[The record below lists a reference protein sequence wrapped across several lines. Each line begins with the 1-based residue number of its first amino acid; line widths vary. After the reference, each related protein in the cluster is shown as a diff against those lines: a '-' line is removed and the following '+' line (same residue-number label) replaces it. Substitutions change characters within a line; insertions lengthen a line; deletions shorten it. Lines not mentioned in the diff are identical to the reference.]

1 MLKLIDGTE
10 LTSEMKEAFKR
21 RVTHAYIKLDDGTI
35 LSSSDHLKSVK
46 LEDLR
51 YNEETNN
58 IIGEATSK
66 RVTLG
71 LFNKDNTLNLE
82 NKEFELVIGTKLVDG
97 TNVEISYGK
106 FIVQK
111 PENNDTKQS
120 TDFEAFD
127 YMCKTNQ
134 KYVPGVTFP
143 CTFGDLAED
152 VCNQCGLE
160 LGNKSFRN
168 SEKLVYDNFFINDEQ
183 CRVVVKEIA
192 KIAFSWARVSTDNKL
207 YFDFNKKDLETVDE
221 LFTLDDYKE
230 LETNEETIPVNT
242 IILSNS
248 AVDSENITIY
258 DDTLISQYGK
268 TKELVV
274 KEDYFAYSQEI
285 RQELIEAGRELM
297 GLVYSPITI
306 KSIGTIYLESN
317 DTIGIQD
324 KQGNVLSSYCFNHII
339 DYNGVLYD
347 SIESPAMTETQ
358 TEYKYE
364 SEEDLSR
371 RRTEI
376 LVNKATQQVQILA
389 SKVDTYDSKI
399 AQLEVD
405 VEGVNVKVE
414 EIVDI
419 TRVSTGNTR
428 LDLEN
433 CMPGEL
439 LELHIYGNNTVFEN
453 GSTIQINLAG
463 NIFPF
468 NPEDWQNGYWNDD
481 GKIHHS
487 EPYNSAMLASP
498 IIDVSQGNA
507 FATSLPSEYERYFYV
522 AFDKNGDVIE
532 SDGGILPEGAK
543 WVAMTIVK
551 KGFSIEN
558 STYPA
563 ISPEDISNMEEAGTV
578 MKNVLLIDLGV
589 TEVLRQLDDI
599 QDTYDLVNNKASVT
613 RRVGVTEDGTLYELP
628 EPIIEDLGELK
639 IKLLKGL
646 NTIKNSNPA
655 LMEVKYLINN
665 DFTEN
670 FASTVELKSAI
681 ELLSNSINLQVSKKV
696 GTDEII
702 ARINM
707 AVLGKEQAE
716 IPEDINKSIIE
727 ILANK
732 ISIKSDSFEL
742 TKNGVITAKAGTIA
756 GLTMSSTSAGSYLSK
771 TFTDSNNET
780 RESGLY
786 IPNTSNSGNVAFLYA
801 GSKGNNTANA
811 NMFIQHNG
819 NMYFRSGCLAMIY
832 EPTIGDNGSASWKNA
847 MHFSSSGINRYL
859 SNGNRWTY
867 EGIVYRDSVESGH
880 SLWLYDAKTYEIIDG
895 VHNSKTLYRFYRA
908 DGGWYDGAATAEFD
922 VDIRVWD
929 TRWNDGVN
937 NSIYIQGY
945 EVATNASD
953 ERLKDNIK
961 ECTESA
967 LDILNEIPIITFD
980 WKKDCHRKDA
990 GDHIRFGYGAQRT
1003 QKIYDKAVIYNK
1015 DDDTYQMDV
1024 LNLSALQAKSIQE
1037 LSKENKELK
1046 DKVSKLEERLAKL
1059 ESMMGV
1065 DNNE

>member
-46 LEDLR
+46 LENLR

-66 RVTLG
+66 RVTLE

-82 NKEFELVIGTKLVDG
+82 NKEFELVIGTKLVNG

-120 TDFEAFD
+120 TEFEAFD
-127 YMCKTNQ
+127 YMCKTNK

-207 YFDFNKKDLETVDE
+207 YFDFEIKDMNSPNEM
-221 LFTLDDYKE
+221 FTLDDYKE

-297 GLVYSPITI
+297 GLVYNPITI

-324 KQGNVLSSYCFNHII
+324 KQGNILSSYCFNHTI

-405 VEGVNVKVE
+405 VDGVSAKVE

-419 TRVSTGNTR
+419 TRAATGSSP

-433 CMPGEL
+433 CMPGDL

-453 GSTIQINLAG
+453 GSTIQVNLAG

-468 NPEDWQNGYWNDD
+468 NPEDWQNGFWNTD
-481 GKIHHS
+481 GKIYHN
-487 EPYNSAMLASP
+487 EPYNSSMLASP
-498 IIDVSQGNA
+498 KIDVSQANA
-507 FATSLPSEYERYFYV
+507 FAITLPSGYVRYNNMV
-522 AFDKNGDVIE
+522 FDKNGDIIG
-532 SDGGILPEGAK
+532 SSLDGTLTEDTK
-543 WVAMTIVK
+543 WIAITIIK
-551 KGFSIEN
+551 EGFSIEN
-558 STYPA
+558 SVYPA
-563 ISPEDISNMEEAGTV
+563 ISPEDISNMNETETI
-578 MKNVLLIDLGV
+578 MKNILLLDLGV
-589 TEVLRQLDDI
+589 TEVLRQLVDVK
-599 QDTYDLVNNKASVT
+599 DTYDLVNNKASVT
-613 RRVGVTEDGTLYELP
+613 RRIGITEDGTLYELS
-628 EPIIEDLGELK
+628 EPIIEDLGELSV
-639 IKLLKGL
+639 KLKKGL

-655 LMEVKYLINN
+655 LMEAKYLINN

-716 IPEDINKSIIE
+716 IPEDINKAIIE

-732 ISIKSDSFEL
+732 ISIKSDNFEL
-742 TKNGVITAKAGTIA
+742 TKDGVITAKAGIIA
-756 GLTMSSTSAGSYLSK
+756 GLTMSSSSYGSWLYK
-771 TFTDSNNET
+771 DFTDSNGGSKQ
-780 RESGLY
+780 SGLC
-786 IPNTSNSGNVAFLYA
+786 IPNTTPGNDIFLYA
-801 GSKGNNTANA
+801 GAQDRTMVKS
-811 NMFIQHNG
+811 NMFLQHNG
-819 NMYFRSGCLAMIY
+819 NMYFRSGSLAMIY
-832 EPTIGDNGSASWKNA
+832 EPTINANGGASWINA
-847 MHFSSSGINRYL
+847 MHFSSNGINRYL

-867 EGIVYRDSVESGH
+867 DGIVYRDGIESGH
-880 SLWLYDAKTYEIIDG
+880 SIWLYDAKTYEIIDG
-895 VHNSKTLYRFYRA
+895 LHDSKTLYRFYRA
-908 DGGWYDGAATAEFD
+908 DGGWYNGAATAEFST
-922 VDIRVWD
+922 DIKVWD
-929 TRWNDGVN
+929 TRWNDGVG

-953 ERLKDNIK
+953 ERLKENIEDCK
-961 ECTESA
+961 ENA
-967 LDILNEIPIITFD
+967 LDVINEIPMITFD
-980 WKKDCHRKDA
+980 WKKDTHRKDA
-990 GDHIRFGYGAQRT
+990 GEHIRFGYGAQRT
-1003 QKIYDKAVIYNK
+1003 QAVYDKAVTYNEEE
-1015 DDDTYQMDV
+1015 DTYQMNL
-1024 LNLSALQAKSIQE
+1024 LNLSSLHTKGIQE

-1046 DKVSKLEERLAKL
+1046 NKISKLEERLAKL

-1065 DNNE
+1065 D

>member
-46 LEDLR
+46 LENLR
-51 YNEETNN
+51 YNEDTNN

-66 RVTLG
+66 RVTLE

-120 TDFEAFD
+120 TEFEAFD
-127 YMCKTNQ
+127 YMCKTNK

-168 SEKLVYDNFFINDEQ
+168 AEKLVYDNFFINDEQ
-183 CRVVVKEIA
+183 CRVVIKEIA

-207 YFDFNKKDLETVDE
+207 YFDFEIKDMNSPNEM
-221 LFTLDDYKE
+221 FTLDDYKE

-297 GLVYSPITI
+297 GLVYNPITI

-324 KQGNVLSSYCFNHII
+324 KQGNILSSYCFNHTI

-347 SIESPAMTETQ
+347 SIESPAMTETE

-405 VEGVNVKVE
+405 VEGVSAKVE

-419 TRVSTGNTR
+419 TRTAAGSSP
-428 LDLEN
+428 LELEN
-433 CMPGEL
+433 CMPGDL
-439 LELHIYGNNTVFEN
+439 LELHIYGNNTVFED
-453 GSTIQINLAG
+453 GSQIQVNSAT

-468 NPEDWQNGYWNDD
+468 NPEDWQNGFWNTD
-481 GKIHHS
+481 GKIYHT

-498 IIDVSQGNA
+498 KIDVSQGNA
-507 FATSLPSEYERYFYV
+507 FATAFPSEYIRYDAI
-522 AFDKNGDVIE
+522 AFDKNGDVI
-532 SDGGILPEGAK
+532 GRTNGILTEDTK
-543 WVAMTIVK
+543 WVAITITKSDFNMT
-551 KGFSIEN
+551 N
-558 STYPA
+558 SVYPA
-563 ISPEDISNMEEAGTV
+563 ISPEDISNMEETGTV
-578 MKNVLLIDLGV
+578 MKNLLLIDLGV
-589 TEVLRQLDDI
+589 TEVLRQLDDVK
-599 QDTYDLVNNKASVT
+599 DTYDLVNNKASVT
-613 RRVGVTEDGTLYELP
+613 RRIGVTEDGTLYELA
-628 EPIIEDLGELK
+628 EPTIEDLGELI
-639 IKLLKGL
+639 IKLDRGL
-646 NTIKNSNPA
+646 NVIKNSNPA
-655 LMEVKYLINN
+655 LMEAKYLINN

-707 AVLGKEQAE
+707 AILGKEQAE

-732 ISIKSDSFEL
+732 ISIESDY
-742 TKNGVITAKAGTIA
+742 TKLSSNGHLST
-756 GLTMSSTSAGSYLSK
+756 TSAKIANWWLSENMLYADATIGNIK
-771 TFTDSNNET
+771 YQ
-780 RESGLY
+780 SGLDSR
-786 IPNTSNSGNVAFLYA
+786 NNDFMLYA
-801 GSKGNNTANA
+801 GLDVTNGGAYLKDSNAYITKSGKMYAKWFETNGESGSFIIRYDSGNSAVEHSIDGSRYYVNDKGHGYYGFMGCFKGDMRIDLNDSLYFVMKDNLHWSSKFFDMITFARHDPNSSGNMKYRHCFDFNGSMWCYGIGADNINNT
-811 NMFIQHNG
+811 M
-819 NMYFRSGCLAMIY
+819 
-832 EPTIGDNGSASWKNA
+832 
-847 MHFSSSGINRYL
+847 
-859 SNGNRWTY
+859 
-867 EGIVYRDSVESGH
+867 
-880 SLWLYDAKTYEIIDG
+880 
-895 VHNSKTLYRFYRA
+895 
-908 DGGWYDGAATAEFD
+908 
-922 VDIRVWD
+922 
-929 TRWNDGVN
+929 
-937 NSIYIQGY
+937 YIQGY

-953 ERLKDNIK
+953 ERLKDNIT
-961 ECTESA
+961 ECTENA
-967 LDILNEIPIITFD
+967 LKIISSIPIITFN
-980 WKKDCHRKDA
+980 WKEDSHRKDA
-990 GDHIRFGYGAQRT
+990 GEHIRFGYGAQRT
-1003 QKIYDKAVIYNK
+1003 QKIYDKAVIYNNEN
-1015 DDDTYQMDV
+1015 DTYQMDV
-1024 LNLSALQAKSIQE
+1024 LNLSALHTKGIQE
-1037 LSKENKELK
+1037 LVKENKELK
-1046 DKVSKLEERLAKL
+1046 NKISKLEERLAKL
-1059 ESMMGV
+1059 ESMIGV
-1065 DNNE
+1065 DDNEK